1 MESEP
6 KWLLTQQQ
14 LEKLK
19 DGPAIFKELMAGKTG
34 AEILGFSESLMER
47 LYHAGYQLL
56 QKNQVSESVDAF
68 IFLATLGPLHSEYW
82 MDLGVALQMSH
93 DYEGAIDAFEI
104 AAIYNV
110 EHPLPYLC
118 LARCLFAI
126 HDRKSALQS
135 LELAIAYADEKEEYA
150 DIREQANQA
159 KSTLLK
165 VDG

>member
-1 MESEP
+1 MEN
-6 KWLLTQQQ
+6 KWLLSEKQ
-14 LEKLK
+14 LEKLQ
-19 DGPAIFKELMAGKTG
+19 DSGAILKALTAGKTG
-34 AEILGFSESLMER
+34 AEILGFSDNLMER
-47 LYHAGYQLL
+47 LYLAAYQLL
-56 QKNQVSESVDAF
+56 KKNQAEEAVDAF
-68 IFLATLGPLHSEYW
+68 IFLATLSPLHSEYW

-110 EHPLPYLC
+110 EHPLPYLY

-135 LELAIAYADEKEEYA
+135 LELALAYADEREEYA
-150 DIREQANQA
+150 EIKEQANQA
-159 KSTLLK
+159 KITLLK